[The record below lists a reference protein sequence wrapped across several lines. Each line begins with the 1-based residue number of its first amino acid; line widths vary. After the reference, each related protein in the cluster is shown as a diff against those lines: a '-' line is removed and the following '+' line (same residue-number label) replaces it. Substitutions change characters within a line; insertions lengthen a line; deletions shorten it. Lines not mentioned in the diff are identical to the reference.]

1 MKPTFFAKANGKRG
15 EIYIYE
21 EIGAGWYG
29 GITAKSFAETMKELG
44 NVSALDI
51 YINSPGGSVFD
62 GIAIYNQIKRFNG
75 EKVVH
80 IDGIAASIASVIA
93 MAGDKI
99 RIADNGMMMIHD
111 PWSVAFGTADEMR
124 KMADSLDK
132 VRDTILDTYVLATG
146 GDRADISDLMA
157 AETWLSADESVE
169 KGFATEKGDSKNV
182 LNKADVFTLLA
193 KFKNTP
199 ADLRKQAS
207 APNAL
212 LARMEMRAN
221 KIRRVSPEKKA

>member
-1 MKPTFFAKANGKRG
+1 MTFFAKANGKRG

-29 GITAKSFAETMKELG
+29 GITAKSFSETLKDLG
-44 NVSALDI
+44 KVNALDI

-62 GIAIYNQIKRFNG
+62 GIAIYNQIRRFDG
-75 EKVVH
+75 ERVVH

-99 RIADNGMMMIHD
+99 NIAANGMMMIHD

-132 VRDTILDTYVLATG
+132 VRDTILDTYVATTK
-146 GDRADISDLMA
+146 GDRTEISDLMS
-157 AETWLSADESVE
+157 AETWLSADEAVE
-169 KGFATEKGDSKNV
+169 KAFAT
-182 LNKADVFTLLA
+182 NKTDESNIKAEFAMLA
-193 KFKNTP
+193 KFQNTP
-199 ADLRKQAS
+199 KPLRQSSTAS
-207 APNAL
+207 SSL
-212 LARMEMRAN
+212 LARMDKRTMQL
-221 KIRRVSPEKKA
+221 RRVSPAAA

>member
-1 MKPTFFAKANGKRG
+1 MTFFAKANGKRG
-15 EIYIYE
+15 EIFIYE

-29 GITAKSFAETMKELG
+29 GITAKSFSETMKDLG
-44 NVSALDI
+44 KVSALDI

-62 GIAIYNQIKRFNG
+62 GIAIYNQIKRFDG

-99 RIADNGMMMIHD
+99 NIAANGMVMIHD

-132 VRDTILDTYVLATG
+132 VRDTILDTYIIATG
-146 GDRADISDLMA
+146 GDRAEISDLMA
-157 AETWLSADESVE
+157 AETWLSADEAVE
-169 KGFATEKGDSKNV
+169 KGFATAKTEEKA
-182 LNKADVFTLLA
+182 LKAEFAMLAKFQNAPPTLREAASGASALLA
-193 KFKNTP
+193 KMGK
-199 ADLRKQAS
+199 
-207 APNAL
+207 
-212 LARMEMRAN
+212 RAMQLN
-221 KIRRVSPEKKA
+221 RVSPAKA